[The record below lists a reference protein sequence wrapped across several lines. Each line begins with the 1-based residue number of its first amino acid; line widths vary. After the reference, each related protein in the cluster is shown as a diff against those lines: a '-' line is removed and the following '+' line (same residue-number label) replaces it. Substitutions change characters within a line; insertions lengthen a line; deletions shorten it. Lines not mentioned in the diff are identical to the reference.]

1 MKHFNIYYLNFSKVY
16 DLNMLLDKFQ
26 PEEIVAETQTSAQSE
41 NETGMGIDIISLNNR
56 KGYGEY
62 SKFTERIKVKHEKST
77 LVKQLIPLCEINKN
91 INNID
96 EGTLLL
102 INDVK
107 IEFYDDEETQRI
119 YSLFQKS
126 IFEGVKIEGIN
137 IDKLISTVINDMSY
151 FMKCKTNNETI
162 VFKIPMEN
170 EFEFENKYTIND
182 LLIGKLTVLGVYKG
196 KINEKDFKRT
206 TVYSALENEK
216 SDMGTVD
223 IIESSNEAKNEMS
236 TPEKDKEHFIDIFA
250 IIQPINLNDPEEA
263 DEKEDKESEPSLL
276 TRIKNK
282 LIGEEKC

>member
-1 MKHFNIYYLNFSKVY
+1 MEHFNIYYLNFSKVY

-26 PEEIVAETQTSAQSE
+26 PEEIVTETQTSTQSE
-41 NETGMGIDIISLNNR
+41 NETGIKADLISSNHR

-77 LVKQLIPLCEINKN
+77 LVEKLIPLCKLNKN
-91 INNID
+91 INDID

-126 IFEGVKIEGIN
+126 IFEGVQIEGIDIN
-137 IDKLISTVINDMSY
+137 KLISTVINDMSY
-151 FMKCKTNNETI
+151 FMKCKSNNKTI

-170 EFEFENKYTIND
+170 ESEFENKYTIND
-182 LLIGKLTVLGVYKG
+182 LLIGKLTVIGVYKG
-196 KINEKDFKRT
+196 KINEKEFKRT
-206 TVYSALENEK
+206 TVHSALENEGNIK
-216 SDMGTVD
+216 TVD
-223 IIESSNEAKNEMS
+223 ILESSNETKNDIP
-236 TPEKDKEHFIDIFA
+236 TPEKDEEHFIDIFA
-250 IIQPINLNDPEEA
+250 IIQPINLNDT
-263 DEKEDKESEPSLL
+263 EKDTEKDKECEPSLL
-276 TRIKNK
+276 TRIKKK

>member
-1 MKHFNIYYLNFSKVY
+1 MEHFNIYYLNFSKVY

-26 PEEIVAETQTSAQSE
+26 PEEIVTETQTSTQSE
-41 NETGMGIDIISLNNR
+41 NATGIRADIISSNHR

-77 LVKQLIPLCEINKN
+77 LVEKLIPLCELNKN
-91 INNID
+91 INDID

-119 YSLFQKS
+119 YSLFQKR
-126 IFEGVKIEGIN
+126 IFEGVQIEGVDIN
-137 IDKLISTVINDMSY
+137 QLISTVINDMSY
-151 FMKCKTNNETI
+151 FMKCKANNETI

-170 EFEFENKYTIND
+170 ESEFENKYTIND
-182 LLIGKLTVLGVYKG
+182 LLIGKLTVIGVYKG

-206 TVYSALENEK
+206 TVYSTLENGKENIE
-216 SDMGTVD
+216 TVD
-223 IIESSNEAKNEMS
+223 IIESSNETK
-236 TPEKDKEHFIDIFA
+236 KDMPAPKKDNEHFIDIFA
-250 IIQPINLNDPEEA
+250 IIQPINLNNT
-263 DEKEDKESEPSLL
+263 EKDNEKDDKECELSLL
-276 TRIKNK
+276 TRIKKK

>member
-16 DLNMLLDKFQ
+16 DLIMLLNNFQ

-41 NETGMGIDIISLNNR
+41 NKTGIGADIISLNHR
-56 KGYGEY
+56 KEYGEY

-77 LVKQLIPLCEINKN
+77 LVEKLIPLCELNKN

-107 IEFYDDEETQRI
+107 IEFYDDEETQRA

-126 IFEGVKIEGIN
+126 IFEGVRIEGID

-151 FMKCKTNNETI
+151 FMKCKVNNETI
-162 VFKIPMEN
+162 VFKIPMES
-170 EFEFENKYTIND
+170 ESEFENKYTIND
-182 LLIGKLTVLGVYKG
+182 LLIGKLTVIGVYKG

-206 TVYSALENEK
+206 TMYSSLENGK
-216 SDMGTVD
+216 SNIETVD
-223 IIESSNEAKNEMS
+223 IIESSNEARNDIL
-236 TPEKDKEHFIDIFA
+236 TTEKDDEHFIDILT
-250 IIQPINLNDPEEA
+250 IIQPINLNKSKEDYEK
-263 DEKEDKESEPSLL
+263 DEKECEPSLL
-276 TRIKNK
+276 TRIKK
-282 LIGEEKC
+282 KFIGEDKC